1 MFWGNLWLWILQSIW
16 PFIWVRGFLYGWIE
30 SKLMCGEKDHDRGYE
45 IGGEKCVSEVVLLLL
60 IGLVGGK
67 RGLSSLTMMVILG
80 EMETICP

>member
-1 MFWGNLWLWILQSIW
+1 
-16 PFIWVRGFLYGWIE
+16 
-30 SKLMCGEKDHDRGYE
+30 MCGEKGHDRGYE